1 MSTGNPP
8 KGSADWLAEQD
19 GADNTTPPAKGTQAW
34 TEQPP
39 QPEPA
44 PKGTEAWTEQHSGEN
59 APAPTESKPTP
70 QTDVAPPADKGIG
83 VSPQNNADAV
93 MGYDQQIAAL
103 QEAANKTK
111 PETEEERKKR
121 ERREKS
127 KKIIAAVGD
136 GLMALSNLYFTTR
149 GAPNMY
155 DHKTMSQQTPL
166 QAQLDKLKAEREA
179 NADKYLQYSLKIG
192 DLQNDR
198 AKTLREMEAEQE
210 RRKLAREKA
219 QREQEAHGWLA
230 ALQPDKQRE
239 QAGKATKAEQEAVT
253 AKAEADNA
261 PDLYKA
267 KVDTEKAR
275 GEAQRAS
282 ATASRASARDHD
294 ASAEEHRTNARG
306 RFQWWD
312 EDGNVHYAKTQ
323 EEAITKAR
331 QHGTLDSEEVTN
343 TTSTES
349 DATNRGKPVY
359 VKDKDGKPVVQTD
372 KNGKP
377 VVGKDGKPVYVKEKK
392 TSSTTTSKRVFYPG
406 IRKKPAA
413 NKPAPT
419 PTPKPAAK
427 PQPKANGGKWASGLT
442 L

>member
-19 GADNTTPPAKGTQAW
+19 GADPTPPAKGTQVWA
-34 TEQPP
+34 EQPP

-70 QTDVAPPADKGIG
+70 QTDVAPPADKGLG

-179 NADKYLQYSLKIG
+179 NADKYLQYSLKLG

-219 QREQEAHGWLA
+219 QREQEEHGWLA

-239 QAGKATKAEQEAVT
+239 QAGKASKAEQEAVT

-294 ASAEEHRTNARG
+294 ASARAHDRSNSSEFSA
-306 RFQWWD
+306 WD
-312 EDGNVHYAKTQ
+312 ENGREHKFRTKEAAEAYAK
-323 EEAITKAR
+323 
-331 QHGTLDSEEVTN
+331 QHGTYNWGEESHDLT
-343 TTSTES
+343 
-349 DATNRGKPVY
+349 Y
-359 VKDKDGKPVVQTD
+359 
-372 KNGKP
+372 NGE
-377 VVGKDGKPVYVKEKK
+377 VITGDD
-392 TSSTTTSKRVFYPG
+392 
-406 IRKKPAA
+406 KKPIQVKSTKKGGYAGR
-413 NKPAPT
+413 PSPT
-419 PTPKPAAK
+419 GS
-427 PQPKANGGKWASGLT
+427 NGGRPSPTKT
-442 L
+442 K